1 MTARTPLRTS
11 LWSSKD
17 DAVLFVLVDTNRM
30 PRNLRGGK
38 AFKKGS
44 KGKAKEAAAAAEGGG
59 GGGAGR
65 YESPDRTQG
74 VDFAR
79 VLRALGN
86 RRMLCFCNDG
96 VERVCKIRGALCKG
110 PRRKKIEEGDIVLV
124 SYRAYMEGTMSYALE
139 ESDSDEELGS
149 LQHVGVTTF
158 HKGGAGG
165 TDSSTSATGGAA
177 TLDSGRKDIA
187 DIVHKYESRD
197 WRYIRKEGSLHVH
210 LFGERKE
217 VAGGAGGVGDM
228 DDIFDDRGGDDSGAA
243 GGGGSGS
250 GSGSDSGDDDGDIDI
265 DAI

>member
-1 MTARTPLRTS
+1 M
-11 LWSSKD
+11 
-17 DAVLFVLVDTNRM
+17 
-30 PRNLRGGK
+30 RGGK

-44 KGKAKEAAAAAEGGG
+44 KGKAKEAAAAAEGG

-110 PRRKKIEEGDIVLV
+110 ARRKKIEEGDIVLV

-158 HKGGAGG
+158 HKGGGG
-165 TDSSTSATGGAA
+165 TDTSISATGGAA

-197 WRYIRKEGSLHVH
+197 WRYIRKESGLHIH

-217 VAGGAGGVGDM
+217 AAGGVGDM
-228 DDIFDDRGGDDSGAA
+228 EDIFDDSGAA
-243 GGGGSGS
+243 A
-250 GSGSDSGDDDGDIDI
+250 SDNEEGDGDDDGDGDVDI